1 MLRVGVVVILFVC
14 FMLRACVLQTAF
26 FEPEKPSMKAVCVVY
41 LSFDVRMRHNCF
53 CSLKLPTLLFVSS
66 P

>member
-41 LSFDVRMRHNCF
+41 LLFDVRMRHNCF
-53 CSLKLPTLLFVSS
+53 VL
-66 P
+66 